1 MNIVKL
7 SKLSSLEWIEALT
20 REINPTRTGHRENT
34 NTKPLQGDMIY
45 IFQQLSKLTYKQL
58 WPAYMKDEG

>member
-45 IFQQLSKLTYKQL
+45 IQLHL
-58 WPAYMKDEG
+58 DEKYFNNYPN